1 MTADGAR
8 WIETLARRR
17 CPNARW
23 VMDPFHVVQGIT
35 DTLDE
40 VRCKEWQVAKKAAH
54 DAIKGSRF
62 ALVKN
67 P

>member
-1 MTADGAR
+1 
-8 WIETLARRR
+8 
-17 CPNARW
+17 
-23 VMDPFHVVQGIT
+23 MDPFYVVQGIT

-40 VRCKEWQVAKKAAH
+40 VRCKEWQVAKKAT

>member
-1 MTADGAR
+1 M
-8 WIETLARRR
+8 
-17 CPNARW
+17 N
-23 VMDPFHVVQGIT
+23 PFYVVQGIT

-40 VRCKEWQVAKKAAH
+40 VRCKEWRVAKKAAH

>member
-1 MTADGAR
+1 M
-8 WIETLARRR
+8 ARRR

-40 VRCKEWQVAKKAAH
+40 VRCKEWQVAKKAVH

>member
-1 MTADGAR
+1 
-8 WIETLARRR
+8 
-17 CPNARW
+17 
-23 VMDPFHVVQGIT
+23 MDPFHVVQGIT

-40 VRCKEWQVAKKAAH
+40 VRCKEWQVVKKAVH
-54 DAIKGSRF
+54 GAIKGSRF

>member
-1 MTADGAR
+1 
-8 WIETLARRR
+8 
-17 CPNARW
+17 
-23 VMDPFHVVQGIT
+23 MDPFRVVQWMN
-35 DTLDE
+35 DALDE

-54 DAIKGSRF
+54 DAMARRDRPGRPRKGEKATDAIKGSRF